1 MLCWIPVPP
10 GLACVLGGRRT
21 RGICAGGGQFQPRV
35 LARVAQLSSSTPAA
49 PEEAAGRS
57 GRCCA
62 RRPLGGAGA
71 PRLRGPDSAVPAQG
85 PEIARAHGSC
95 RGPLAC
101 SRHLPSGYAPRC
113 VPVTRQVLES

>member
-21 RGICAGGGQFQPRV
+21 RGICAGRGQFQPRV
-35 LARVAQLSSSTPAA
+35 LARVAQLSVPSTPAA

-57 GRCCA
+57 GWCCA

-71 PRLRGPDSAVPAQG
+71 TRLRGPDSAVPAQG
-85 PEIARAHGSC
+85 PEITRAHGSC
-95 RGPLAC
+95 RGPSPPLATC
-101 SRHLPSGYAPRC
+101 PVDTLPAACP
-113 VPVTRQVLES
+113 